1 MLFGWLLNLL
11 GLLVTEEGSSSHVI
25 FCLHLE
31 LKIYRKNLQAVAG
44 PLPFKGC
51 RIQKFFLF
59 AVCSKYLLVN
69 VKQKCSDTGIFFFLI
84 STTLKSR
91 AKCFV
96 LNDLFSVPT
105 ICNFVQLTLVIYEVL
120 GSFVPLLLSVL
131 CIPKGRFQ
139 S

>member
-69 VKQKCSDTGIFFFLI
+69 VKQRCSDTGIFFF
-84 STTLKSR
+84 SFPQHLKAEQNASCLMIYFLSPPF
-91 AKCFV
+91 AT
-96 LNDLFSVPT
+96 S
-105 ICNFVQLTLVIYEVL
+105 CN
-120 GSFVPLLLSVL
+120 
-131 CIPKGRFQ
+131 
-139 S
+139 